1 MVWTGGWGQTHLD
14 LVLCC
19 GVFCVIITSLII
31 TIITCVKMIR
41 GEGDPIIGV
50 RKKTVSNSSAG
61 YKRVD
66 TQTNSDTLQP
76 VLPWDQ
82 PERTEARPAD
92 VLIPNW
98 CAGSHGCKC
107 VQPPP
112 NKTSLNTKQLLK
124 LATPLTL
131 CSITR

>member
-82 PERTEARPAD
+82 PERTELSFMP
-92 VLIPNW
+92 
-98 CAGSHGCKC
+98 
-107 VQPPP
+107 
-112 NKTSLNTKQLLK
+112 
-124 LATPLTL
+124 
-131 CSITR
+131 